1 MYRISPSSINLMLEC
16 PRCFWLQIIKKEKRP
31 ETPFP
36 SLPSGMDKILK
47 IHFDKFRD
55 KGELPPELCNNG
67 HCEDMKLLDDKE
79 LLKDWR
85 SNFKGI
91 RYEDEQGNVFFGAV
105 DNILVKGKKLIVLDY
120 KTRGYALKED
130 TADLYQKQLDI
141 YNFLLR
147 KNGYE
152 TEDYGFLL
160 FYVPKE
166 VNETGEVIFDT
177 TLVKRKVNIENAERL
192 FIDALRLLNEDCPK
206 ETCKWCDSKY
216 SERVKKFSCESCG
229 RSIYHRGKCLGCNV
243 KAKKVSPELT
253 IKA

>member
-1 MYRISPSSINLMLEC
+1 MVSSALNLMLEC
-16 PRCFWLQIIKKEKRP
+16 PRCFWLSKHNVWKRP
-31 ETPFP
+31 EGIMM

-55 KGELPPELCNNG
+55 KGVLPPELCNHE
-67 HCEDMKLLDDKE
+67 HCEDMKLFNDAE
-79 LLKDWR
+79 LLKEWR

-91 RYEDEQGNVFFGAV
+91 RWEDEQGNVFFGAV

-152 TEDYGFLL
+152 TEDYSFLL

-166 VNETGEVIFDT
+166 VTTTGEVIFDT
-177 TLVKRKVNIENAERL
+177 TLVKRKVSIKNAEIL
-192 FIDALRLLNEDCPK
+192 FTNALELLNGDCPQN
-206 ETCKWCDSKY
+206 
-216 SERVKKFSCESCG
+216 
-229 RSIYHRGKCLGCNV
+229 GCNWCG
-243 KAKKVSPELT
+243 KV
-253 IKA
+253 